1 MRLQRIC
8 SGNVKVVPSGT
19 AYDAA
24 VFRELKEPTF
34 SDTLKECKEQAGS
47 KTKKKKQ

>member
-1 MRLQRIC
+1 MKLQRIC

-24 VFRELKEPTF
+24 VYREITEPTAVQVVELKIE
-34 SDTLKECKEQAGS
+34 
-47 KTKKKKQ
+47 KKKRKGK

>member
-1 MRLQRIC
+1 MKLQKIC

-24 VFRELKEPTF
+24 VYREITEPTTAPVVELKIE
-34 SDTLKECKEQAGS
+34 
-47 KTKKKKQ
+47 KKKRKGK